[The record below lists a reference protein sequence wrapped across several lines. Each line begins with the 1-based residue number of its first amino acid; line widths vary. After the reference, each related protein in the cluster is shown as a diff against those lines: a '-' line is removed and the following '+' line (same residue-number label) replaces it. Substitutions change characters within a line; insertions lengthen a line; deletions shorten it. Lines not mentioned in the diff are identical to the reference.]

1 MKKIFILFL
10 VVFIFLNYSSTY
22 AIETN
27 KLVSVNQ
34 SANSMSITGSSPG
47 LTEADAYK
55 LMYKNVVDYNSK
67 ILDTV
72 YWALSAMLVLTLA
85 LFGSNIFFNYR
96 TNRKEIE
103 NIISGM
109 KLELQE
115 FKNQIFNE
123 VQKKL
128 NEFIGSSNEELKLN
142 FGNTVENQSE
152 QIKLIT
158 NNLTSQINAFTSIFE
173 DKVKNLEKS
182 ITDNV
187 DSIKNNYLKLNSEI
201 KKTKKEIEIDLFDLN
216 AAYAKD
222 KKVYANAFRFYLR
235 EISNQLELDLSIDW
249 SLNNLIQVLQL
260 LDHMP
265 SYYVTDFNVILSK
278 IPIQYEIQK
287 MTISERVKSMPIK

>member
-216 AAYAKD
+216 SAYAKD
-222 KKVYANAFRFYLR
+222 KKVYANVFR
-235 EISNQLELDLSIDW
+235 
-249 SLNNLIQVLQL
+249 NL
-260 LDHMP
+260 
-265 SYYVTDFNVILSK
+265 
-278 IPIQYEIQK
+278 
-287 MTISERVKSMPIK
+287 SERNIKSIGAGFIDRLEPK